1 MDQIEKVGRAWA
13 SFSSMTPRKGVSDP
27 KCPLG
32 TVLWRLHGSFARRW
46 DQGSGAAARGRQPAV
61 QAAWTWPG
69 CPRRRSVPTSAVLA
83 SGRETAS
90 PTGVPYGPGGRSAG
104 LGREEGPHCA
114 SLSRISKIP
123 LKTKCDFYSL
133 QHTFRNKWD
142 WCPCHLIG
150 TIVPSYRDRNPAL
163 PHPARYAHALAFR
176 SGLYFTKIRDMTT
189 IMINASLR
197 TKFSQINWWRIRFA
211 LRAKS
216 STCAL
221 SLSLASHPRFSTL
234 SCIVLYT
241 RRQYSIHAFQQ
252 EQLPHPPRF
261 AF

>member
-104 LGREEGPHCA
+104 LGREEGPHRA

-133 QHTFRNKWD
+133 QRTFRNKWD

-176 SGLYFTKIRDMTT
+176 SGLYFTKTYNDKRLTADKVFPNKLVKDTLCAESKEQHLCT
-189 IMINASLR
+189 
-197 TKFSQINWWRIRFA
+197 FSVAGVSPQ
-211 LRAKS
+211 
-216 STCAL
+216 
-221 SLSLASHPRFSTL
+221 TL
-234 SCIVLYT
+234 S
-241 RRQYSIHAFQQ
+241 
-252 EQLPHPPRF
+252 P
-261 AF
+261 